1 MGQVAAHAGCR
12 HRTSGRLMPVVFPPA
27 RWSHAGRSGDYG
39 RSPIVTIA
47 TTHVG
52 SLPRGNALSALLIAR
67 DKHQDYDAAVFE
79 ATVEAA
85 IAEALRQQREAGV
98 TIVSDGELGKVGYS
112 TYMQERLSG
121 FGGHTDRKPAK
132 DLAAHPDLA
141 KKLSAIMGT
150 QEFTRA
156 SCIGEVKLVNLQ
168 PALDDIRRF
177 RNALEARGDTGRA
190 FMNAASPGLIT
201 AFQVNRYY
209 PSHEAYLAALVTAMR
224 PEYEAILDAGFDIQF
239 DCPDLAMSA
248 HTGYQD
254 LSQDEFVKVAAAN
267 VEALNA
273 ATEGLPKDRMRMHL
287 CWGNYEGPHD
297 CDIPLEKVIDVV
309 LRANPS
315 TILFENAN
323 PCHEH
328 EWTVWRDADI
338 PDDKVLAPGVIDTC
352 SNYVEHPVLIAQR
365 LQRFIDIVGADR
377 VIASTDCGF
386 GTFAGYGKIDP
397 GVTWKKLRNLRIGA
411 DMAG

>member
-1 MGQVAAHAGCR
+1 M
-12 HRTSGRLMPVVFPPA
+12 
-27 RWSHAGRSGDYG
+27 
-39 RSPIVTIA
+39 IK

-52 SLPRGNALSALLIAR
+52 SLPRGDTLSALLIKK
-67 DKHQDYDAAVFE
+67 DKGENYDPIEFE
-79 ATVEAA
+79 DTVQKA
-85 IAEALRQQREAGV
+85 IEDAIVQQRNAGV

-121 FGGHTDRKPAK
+121 FGGHVDRKPAK
-132 DLAAHPDLA
+132 DLAGHPGLA
-141 KKLSAIMGT
+141 KKLSAIMGS

-156 SCIGEVKLVNLQ
+156 SCIGEIRLVNLQ

-177 RNALEARGDTGRA
+177 KAGLDNAGNGVQA
-190 FMNAASPGLIT
+190 FMNAASPGLVT
-201 AFQVNRYY
+201 AFQVNRFYD
-209 PSHEAYLAALVTAMR
+209 SHEAYLAALGEAMR

-254 LSQDEFVKVAAAN
+254 ASDDEFLKIAEAN

-273 ATEGLPKDRMRMHL
+273 ATEGLPADRMRMHL

-297 CDIPLEKVIDVV
+297 HDIPLEKVISIV
-309 LRANPS
+309 LKARPN
-315 TILFENAN
+315 TILFESAN

-328 EWTVWRDADI
+328 EWTVWRDTNI
-338 PDDKVLAPGVIDTC
+338 PQDKILAPGVIDSC
-352 SNYVEHPVLIAQR
+352 SNYVEHPQLVAQR
-365 LQRFIDIVGADR
+365 LQRFIDIVGKDR

-397 GVTWKKLRNLRIGA
+397 GVTWKKLTNLRHGA
-411 DMAG
+411 DLAANL